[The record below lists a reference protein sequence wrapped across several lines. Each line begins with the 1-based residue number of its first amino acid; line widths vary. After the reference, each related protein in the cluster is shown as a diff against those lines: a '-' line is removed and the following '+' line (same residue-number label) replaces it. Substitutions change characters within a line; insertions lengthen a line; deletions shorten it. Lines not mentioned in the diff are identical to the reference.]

1 MVKSKDRESKE
12 MGTACTIGKTGDQ
25 IDWIT
30 MQKQRVK
37 HENEIYQFEVDEDE
51 RLRLQVFRF

>member
-1 MVKSKDRESKE
+1 MDV
-12 MGTACTIGKTGDQ
+12 ACTSWKTGDR

-37 HENEIYQFEVDEDE
+37 QENEIKKFDVDEEE